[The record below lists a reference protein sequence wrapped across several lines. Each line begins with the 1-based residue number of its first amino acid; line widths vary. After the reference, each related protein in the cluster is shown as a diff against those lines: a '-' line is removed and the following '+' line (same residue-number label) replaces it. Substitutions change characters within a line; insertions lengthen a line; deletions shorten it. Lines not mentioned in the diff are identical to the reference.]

1 MELAELQF
9 REMQSLAAYE
19 RITENARD
27 KRLYRE
33 SWIATRKNKRDIY
46 PQDEFKYEFNAIHS
60 FLDVSKL
67 NGMLSF
73 VTLQL
78 RAIKVVRIIS

>member
-1 MELAELQF
+1 MYSKEGIGTTLFYIHPFPTLPYCTITELAELQF

-33 SWIATRKNKRDIY
+33 SWIATR
-46 PQDEFKYEFNAIHS
+46 
-60 FLDVSKL
+60 
-67 NGMLSF
+67 
-73 VTLQL
+73 
-78 RAIKVVRIIS
+78 